1 MAHRGLKALS
11 AESAVELA
19 NRSASGRA
27 LSTVVLGLPAPED
40 GGEEDAPNI
49 ALGYLVYVRQGG
61 FLVVLPVAEE
71 IRSCLDN
78 HGLQVSSAPA
88 YKTGEL
94 DIETARGRGLGRE
107 QVDMVD
113 MSWSFI
119 GLFAAS
125 TALRGF
131 RDARVLQIKVG
142 GEMGRP
148 TKGSACDMANDW
160 ISSMMPAEIAQ
171 EYLTGEE
178 FEDGDQDE
186 ELQADQPA
194 VAVPVETPETA
205 ALRARVQELEQLMT
219 AKPPVPAVQAVG
231 ATPKPAGKAPPLIPG
246 PLQGQLS
253 AADWVRLQRLAGPPP
268 RAGAAETRRPNPTLD
283 HQSADNMLHM
293 MEQEV
298 EETAPAEAAISAV
311 MGQSVDPIQ
320 QLLFAQLRQNQ
331 VLLEKLTAPKHADP
345 LVNMLD
351 GSGSGGGSGSSG
363 VRGCIARDSYV
374 RTMMDVTKLAE
385 IFEQNAMKE
394 LGLAPEKVDGS
405 LMLKYVERR
414 MPVLESRLMTYV
426 AFMMADAWSL
436 GHSSNN
442 HELMG
447 IAGKVLMF
455 LEQAALDQGRLQLA
469 WLLTGRQDPPF
480 NLLQSNKKKTGLFPF
495 SKLAAP
501 PWIAANLAFVK
512 DIDMLESKTLAMQK
526 GAKPGQEENAD
537 VDPKPKRPPKTPKGK
552 WKEKGP
558 EDGTSTN

>member
-125 TALRGF
+125 TGVRGF

-148 TKGSACDMANDW
+148 TKGSACDMANEW

-178 FEDGDQDE
+178 FEDEEQDE

-194 VAVPVETPETA
+194 VAAPMETPETA
-205 ALRARVQELEQLMT
+205 ALRARVQELEQLMKANSKT
-219 AKPPVPAVQAVG
+219 SGEGSTVDSGTYARAAECSGLG
-231 ATPKPAGKAPPLIPG
+231 ATPAFGWTTTKSRSSRNSEAKPHLGSPKCRQCVAYDGTRGGGDCSGRGSNQCSDGSECRPH
-246 PLQGQLS
+246 S
-253 AADWVRLQRLAGPPP
+253 AVAFCSASSES
-268 RAGAAETRRPNPTLD
+268 GAA
-283 HQSADNMLHM
+283 
-293 MEQEV
+293 
-298 EETAPAEAAISAV
+298 
-311 MGQSVDPIQ
+311 G
-320 QLLFAQLRQNQ
+320 
-331 VLLEKLTAPKHADP
+331 
-345 LVNMLD
+345 
-351 GSGSGGGSGSSG
+351 
-363 VRGCIARDSYV
+363 
-374 RTMMDVTKLAE
+374 
-385 IFEQNAMKE
+385 
-394 LGLAPEKVDGS
+394 KVDGS
-405 LMLKYVERR
+405 KACRPTGQHAGRVGQRR
-414 MPVLESRLMTYV
+414 RQWKLWCARL
-426 AFMMADAWSL
+426 
-436 GHSSNN
+436 HSSGLLRADYDGCDQACRDLRAER
-442 HELMG
+442 HEGVGFSPREGRRILDAEVRG
-447 IAGKVLMF
+447 TENASAG
-455 LEQAALDQGRLQLA
+455 ESLDDLCGFHDGRCLVAGAFQQQPRAHGHCWQGFDVPGTSSFGSRSASTSLVAHRPSRPSVQPSAVQQKEDRTISLQQ
-469 WLLTGRQDPPF
+469 TGG
-480 NLLQSNKKKTGLFPF
+480 S
-495 SKLAAP
+495 A
-501 PWIAANLAFVK
+501 WIAANLAFVK

-537 VDPKPKRPPKTPKGK
+537 VDPKPKRPPKNPKGK

-558 EDGTSTN
+558 DDGTSTN